1 MRALS
6 IIALGLAAMSSACS
20 GAPSKPPAPSQPAP
34 SAQPAPQPGAGW
46 ATARWTRHDS
56 LAHGFSMPLPSDPAW
71 KIEDAKDSWLVATHA
86 PTSTVV
92 VARMLGTDGLANRA
106 RCETRARDL
115 RALPPREGT
124 SVIDKHR
131 VDMPS
136 GFDTIVE
143 VGLLPTDP
151 GKPITGYVLA
161 FGGWSK
167 KCFIYALTTTA
178 QGRGA
183 EEAVADRL
191 ALFMERS
198 FLKMR
203 FASGPNMVVPREKPP
218 LGPAPLK

>member
-6 IIALGLAAMSSACS
+6 IVALGLAALSFACS
-20 GAPSKPPAPSQPAP
+20 AAPSQPPAAAKAAP
-34 SAQPAPQPGAGW
+34 SAQPAPQPGAEWG
-46 ATARWTRHDS
+46 AARWTMYES
-56 LAHGFSMPLPSDPAW
+56 LAHGFAMALPPDPAW
-71 KIEDAKDSWLVATHA
+71 QIEDAKDAWLVATHA
-86 PTSTVV
+86 ATSTVV

-106 RCETRARDL
+106 RCEAHAREL
-115 RALPPREGT
+115 RALPARDGT

-131 VDMPS
+131 VDLPQ

-167 KCFIYALTTTA
+167 RCFAYALTTTA
-178 QGRGA
+178 HGRGA

-198 FLKMR
+198 FLRIR
-203 FASGPNMVVPREKPP
+203 FASGPKAVVPREKPP
-218 LGPAPLK
+218 L